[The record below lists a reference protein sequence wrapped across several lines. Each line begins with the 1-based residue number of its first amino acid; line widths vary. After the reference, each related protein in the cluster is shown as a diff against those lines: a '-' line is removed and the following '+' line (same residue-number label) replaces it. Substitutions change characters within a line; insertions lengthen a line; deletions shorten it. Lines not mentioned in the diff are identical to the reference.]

1 MGFIFLLVV
10 IFSEFENG
18 YKLMVSGESLGET
31 PVEEALIIYPNGI
44 PIARDTEDIRLFNF
58 NIKAL

>member
-1 MGFIFLLVV
+1 MGFAFLLVV

-31 PVEEALIIYPNGI
+31 PVEEALIIYLEEYLSQEI
-44 PIARDTEDIRLFNF
+44 QKILDYLNF
-58 NIKAL
+58 NITAL

>member
-1 MGFIFLLVV
+1 
-10 IFSEFENG
+10 
-18 YKLMVSGESLGET
+18 MVSGESLGET